1 MYREASHRADE
12 RGDTDGAVNLGLLLY
27 ERGDLEGAEA
37 ASRRTDERGN
47 AAAAHNLGLLLKQR
61 RDLEG
66 ADPPFA
72 APTSWRHRTRP
83 SGTTGISS
91 AGWDIRSDS
100 RNAEGS
106 SVREGQFSPRPA
118 LPLPCGSGLLTPG

>member
-66 ADPPFA
+66 ADA
-72 APTSWRHRTRP
+72 ACRRADELEASNPAQWHNRHLERRL
-83 SGTTGISS
+83 GYK
-91 AGWDIRSDS
+91 
-100 RNAEGS
+100 E
-106 SVREGQFSPRPA
+106 
-118 LPLPCGSGLLTPG
+118 